1 MPHYYKAGIG
11 SVGSYQ
17 VAGVPFI
24 TGSGTNLLKASTE
37 HKITFPSIAK
47 SVLVRLNDPSEDHA
61 IRIHFNPTGSGDVY
75 TGNHYV
81 ELTTDRDAFTFNV
94 KCKEIYISNNHG
106 TNHSGYVVV
115 AELTGISPSEMFA
128 LTGSGLTTID
138 GT

>member
-1 MPHYYKAGIG
+1 MPHFQRPGIG
-11 SVGSYQ
+11 AVGSYQ

-24 TGSGTNLLKASTE
+24 TGSGANSLKASTE
-37 HKITFPSIAK
+37 HKITFPTITK

-94 KCKEIYISNNHG
+94 KCKELYISNAHAS
-106 TNHSGYVVV
+106 NHSGYLIV
-115 AELTGISPSEMFA
+115 AELTGISPSEMFT
-128 LTGSGLTTID
+128 LTGSGLTTAD